1 MSTAPATR
9 PTRHNASA
17 RMPSFDALLANYLRA
32 RVGGVI
38 KRQIGGAIDDT
49 HAPSGQQWLGGED
62 GDTCTIRMSRTLN
75 YSGVH
80 IPAHFP
86 GLRTASGKDGLHYAF
101 AVQEMRTFLTATFGQ
116 PQLESRKPVDRNLFA
131 PYKGI
136 ILFDITFGMNPDGAT
151 RAMGHVDLWDGKT
164 FFDEAW
170 GISTPGRDFFTIASR
185 VSLWVAAGTGRIAT

>member
-1 MSTAPATR
+1 
-9 PTRHNASA
+9 
-17 RMPSFDALLANYLRA
+17 MPSFDVLLANYLKD
-32 RVGGVI
+32 RVGGNI

-49 HAPSGQQWLGGED
+49 HAAPKDQWLGGDD

-75 YSGVH
+75 YSGVL

-116 PQLESRKPVDRNLFA
+116 PQIESRRPASRKVFA
-131 PYKGI
+131 LYKGI
-136 ILFDITFGMNPDGAT
+136 ILFDINFGMNPDGAT

-170 GISTPGRDFFTIASR
+170 GISTPGRDFFTMASR
-185 VSLWVAAGTGRIAT
+185 VSLWVAVGTGMIAT